1 MNTKEYIESGVLDLY
16 VSGLLSIEEMRD
28 VEMKAC
34 QNADIKTELVSLQSA
49 MERFAFKYAVSP
61 RPEVKEKVM
70 KAIQLKSEPAK
81 IVSISD
87 KPIEKKLADPEVK
100 VKELPAS
107 KPILLQLLVAASVV
121 LLAIMSG
128 VAFYFSN
135 QFNQSQQQVA
145 QLEEQQSGISRQVDN
160 LQLAL
165 NQNAEKVQLLTD
177 ASTVRVTMKGTDKSP
192 ASIALI
198 YWNTESKAVYLD
210 IKTLPPAAAD
220 KQYQLWFIDPKAG
233 PVSAGVFD
241 VKTGEMMKMINAPA
255 AAAFAVTLEP
265 RGGSIN
271 PSMDQMYVVGT
282 VNS

>member
-28 VEMKAC
+28 VEMKSC

-70 KAIQLKSEPAK
+70 KAIQVKSETAK
-81 IVSISD
+81 IVSLSD
-87 KPIEKKLADPEVK
+87 KTTEKQLPSSEDK
-100 VKELPAS
+100 VKDIHSL
-107 KPILLQLLVAASVV
+107 KPVMLQLLIAACVV

-128 VAFYFSN
+128 IAFYFSN
-135 QFNQSQQQVA
+135 QFNQSQEQVA

-165 NQNAEKVQLLTD
+165 NQNVEKVQLLTD
-177 ASTVRVTMKGTDKSP
+177 ANTVRVTMKGTDKSP

-198 YWNTESKAVYLD
+198 YWNSESKVVYLD
-210 IKTLPPAAAD
+210 IKALPPAAAD

-241 VKTGEMMKMINAPA
+241 VKTGEIMKMINAPA

-271 PSMDQMYVVGT
+271 PTMDQMYVMGT

>member
-28 VEMKAC
+28 VELKAC

-49 MERFAFKYAVSP
+49 MERFAFKYAVAP

-70 KAIQLKSEPAK
+70 KAIQAKNEATK
-81 IVSISD
+81 IVSLPG
-87 KPIEKKLADPEVK
+87 KTPEKQPAESALK
-100 VKELPAS
+100 VKALAAP
-107 KPILLQLLVAASVV
+107 KPVLLQLLIAASIV

-128 VAFYFSN
+128 VAFYFNN
-135 QFNQSQQQVA
+135 QFNQAQQQVA

-160 LQLAL
+160 LQAAL

-177 ASTVRVTMKGTDKSP
+177 ANTIRVTMKGTDKSP

-198 YWNTESKAVYLD
+198 YWNTESKVVYLD
-210 IKTLPPAAAD
+210 VKALPPAAAD

-241 VKTGEMMKMINAPA
+241 VKTGEIMKMVNAPA

-265 RGGSIN
+265 RGGSVN
-271 PSMDQMYVVGT
+271 PTMDQMYVVGT